1 MDGDLLQKRY
11 AALNEVER
19 RIVDNYRN
27 GGYSLEESLDFID
40 NDLADAAEEDGYDG
54 PCSRTLGSHC
64 RRP

>member
-54 PCSRTLGSHC
+54 P
-64 RRP
+64 